1 MFFPSREGLS
11 LEQWRK
17 KTLLLGGTAPL
28 SLRAHSPAGLWVH
41 VQCLLGGLWALT
53 QKIRVLEPGQLFW
66 ALLDPAGGGEGNAT
80 AGVSTAGP
88 STLTPPWSQ
97 GPAGQPPNAMQPGC
111 QPSSPHAAQ
120 RRGAR
125 ATFGVGVG
133 LGHSTQAG
141 PPPRPPR
148 VCRSLAQATPEE
160 HLLCAALLPDQ
171 GAASAPADTQGPS
184 PTLWPCTVPAR
195 SLGFL
200 SVTWGD
206 SLLLGWGVRHLLS
219 PTAPPSQDSSP
230 VCTPAA
236 SPSPPEPF
244 PEPDSLLFEKQG
256 FLTPSLAAL
265 HLLTNLPRFTRSV
278 QGGRR
283 R

>member
-1 MFFPSREGLS
+1 MEEKDTSSWRDGPLVSACTQPSRPLGSRAVSAGGPVGSDPEDPSPGA
-11 LEQWRK
+11 RPA
-17 KTLLLGGTAPL
+17 LLGT
-28 SLRAHSPAGLWVH
+28 SR
-41 VQCLLGGLWALT
+41 
-53 QKIRVLEPGQLFW
+53 PGRGRGRKRHCW
-66 ALLDPAGGGEGNAT
+66 GEHCRL
-80 AGVSTAGP
+80 

-230 VCTPAA
+230 VCTTAA

-244 PEPDSLLFEKQG
+244 PEADSLLFEKQG

-265 HLLTNLPRFTRSV
+265 NLLTNLPRFTRSV